1 MKKLS
6 TIIFILFSQFAFSE
20 TQSVSCKNFEGVSV
34 DYSQGK
40 PNLSRDGYSGLTIT
54 LSIDDTGKT
63 TVIYTGTNQRTDVVN
78 IESANDDFISWSKYF
93 NDVHKI
99 YTIYTKQSL
108 MSLTEVQTQL
118 FSGMPQVRVYMGT
131 CG

>member
-1 MKKLS
+1 MKNLS

-63 TVIYTGTNQRTDVVN
+63 TVIYTGTNQRTEVVN

>member
-1 MKKLS
+1 MKNLS

>member
-1 MKKLS
+1 MKILS

-40 PNLSRDGYSGLTIT
+40 PDLSRDGYSGLTIT
-54 LSIDDTGKT
+54 LKIEDAGKT
-63 TVIYTGTNQRTDVVN
+63 TVIYTGTNQRTDEVN

-118 FSGMPQVRVYMGT
+118 YSGMPQVRVYMGT
-131 CG
+131 CR

>member
-1 MKKLS
+1 MKTLS
-6 TIIFILFSQFAFSE
+6 TIIFILFSQFVFSE